1 MKKRLIPLLGMLG
14 FSAGATA
21 QQVELQRSV
30 VSSTGGSAQI
40 NNTIVQYTIGE
51 VLVEAI
57 ANSPVLVTQGF
68 QQPEVAGNETEPE
81 IAFVNGFIVYP
92 NPASGSTNLEFDMI
106 KDGMVNM
113 MLVNNAGQTIR
124 NISAKLLAG
133 KVKYAMPIGGV
144 ASGLYYVVLQA
155 GSRRYSEK
163 LVIQ

>member
-1 MKKRLIPLLGMLG
+1 M
-14 FSAGATA
+14 A
-21 QQVELQRSV
+21 
-30 VSSTGGSAQI
+30 STGGSAQI

-68 QQPEVAGNETEPE
+68 QQPEIAGNETEPE
-81 IAFVNGFIVYP
+81 IAFVNGFTVYP

-133 KVKYAMPIGGV
+133 KVKYALPIGGV

-155 GSRRYSEK
+155 EAGDIQKK